1 MGKFKVTRGTWTCWS
16 QETKQA
22 NFELE
27 DGRVLGI
34 RVMQDDNGEE
44 IYCCLKSKGEEI
56 YKRDNWIDFYKMEWE
71 SEELKKEVEKLA
83 WYIFDG
89 YKTDEILDTN
99 EFQDPWV

>member
-44 IYCCLKSKGEEI
+44 IYCCLKVKEKRYTKEI
-56 YKRDNWIDFYKMEWE
+56 IGLIFMGMEWE
-71 SEELKKEVEKLA
+71 SEELKRS
-83 WYIFDG
+83 
-89 YKTDEILDTN
+89 
-99 EFQDPWV
+99 